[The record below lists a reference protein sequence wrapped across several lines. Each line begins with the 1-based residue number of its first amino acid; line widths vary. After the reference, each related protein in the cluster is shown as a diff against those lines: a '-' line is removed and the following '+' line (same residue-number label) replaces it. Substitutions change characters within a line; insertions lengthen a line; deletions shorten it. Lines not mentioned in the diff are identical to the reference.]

1 MPLWRQKIENEELGQ
16 VLEAC
21 DMVHVWWYLSLF
33 SGTYCGCLIQALD
46 LNEKKLK
53 IMEYV
58 ESRMSFIA
66 PNLSQIVGPTVA
78 AKLMGKFCIPLCILW

>member
-1 MPLWRQKIENEELGQ
+1 M
-16 VLEAC
+16 
-21 DMVHVWWYLSLF
+21 
-33 SGTYCGCLIQALD
+33 IQALD

-78 AKLMGKFCIPLCILW
+78 AKLMGKFFFYVLSMSLFAKYILAVKPHCNGHPGAKLCWSLYNS

>member
-1 MPLWRQKIENEELGQ
+1 M
-16 VLEAC
+16 
-21 DMVHVWWYLSLF
+21 
-33 SGTYCGCLIQALD
+33 IQALD

-78 AKLMGKFCIPLCILW
+78 AKLMGKLLQSFVSICNIRLHIFYGTVKSHCSM

>member
-1 MPLWRQKIENEELGQ
+1 M
-16 VLEAC
+16 
-21 DMVHVWWYLSLF
+21 
-33 SGTYCGCLIQALD
+33 IQALD

-78 AKLMGKFCIPLCILW
+78 AKLMGNFFIILYARICN

>member
-1 MPLWRQKIENEELGQ
+1 
-16 VLEAC
+16 
-21 DMVHVWWYLSLF
+21 MVAY
-33 SGTYCGCLIQALD
+33 TYMTQALN
-46 LNEKKLK
+46 LNEKKLR

-78 AKLMGKFCIPLCILW
+78 AKLMGKYLHAFNYGLICIVRIL

>member
-1 MPLWRQKIENEELGQ
+1 M
-16 VLEAC
+16 
-21 DMVHVWWYLSLF
+21 
-33 SGTYCGCLIQALD
+33 IQALD

-78 AKLMGKFCIPLCILW
+78 AKLMGKLLYAFVHVFVMITQDQTLLVTISRWVTN